1 MQPRLIVFVVCT
13 LLSCAARAELRIEI
27 TQGVARAVPIAVV
40 PFGWDGNGAEPLD
53 IAEVVAADLQR
64 SGRFAPMARND
75 MLETPTSANEVDFE
89 DWRLLGTD
97 VIAIGKLI
105 PESGDAYTIQFQ
117 VFDVFRGEQL
127 LGYRLPSTRAALRA
141 SAHKVSDM
149 IFEKLTGIR
158 GAFSTRI
165 AYVSVEGEGPSRRY
179 KLIVADADGENPSTI
194 AESPA
199 SILSP
204 AWSPDGGRLAYVSF
218 EGDASSI
225 FVQTLRTG
233 ERARVSAHAGVNGA
247 PTWSPDGRKLAMT
260 LSDAEGNLD
269 IWIMDLASQKLR
281 RLTDSPAIDTEADW
295 AADGDSLVFTSDRSG
310 GPQIYRTSV
319 RTGQPKRLTFEGTY
333 NTRGRQ
339 SPTSDEVAVVH
350 NDRGNYRIALVDP
363 KRNTMQVLTDGRL
376 DESPSFAPNGNTIIY
391 ATREDGRG
399 VLATVSVD
407 GQVQQRI
414 ASDEGDVRE
423 PVWSPFPP

>member
-1 MQPRLIVFVVCT
+1 MHLKLI
-13 LLSCAARAELRIEI
+13 LLALGVLVAGAVQAELRIVI
-27 TQGVARAVPIAVV
+27 TEGVARAVPIAVV
-40 PFGWDGNGAEPLD
+40 PFGWSAGGSAPLD
-53 IAEVVAADLQR
+53 VAGVVAADLQR
-64 SGRFAPMARND
+64 SGRFAPMDRDD
-75 MLETPTSANEVDFE
+75 MLERPITGNEVDFE

-97 VIAIGKLI
+97 VIVIGQLI
-105 PESGDAYTIQFQ
+105 PEADDTYTIQFQ

-127 LGYRLPSTRAALRA
+127 LGFQLPSTSAALRA

-149 IFEKLTGIR
+149 IFEELTGIP

-165 AYVSVEGEGPSRRY
+165 AYVSVEGEGSSRRY

-204 AWSPDGGRLAYVSF
+204 AWSPDGRRLAYVSF

-225 FVQTLRTG
+225 YVQTLRTG
-233 ERARVSAHAGVNGA
+233 ERLRVSAHAGVNGA
-247 PTWSPDGRKLAMT
+247 PAFSPDGRRLAMT
-260 LSDAEGNLD
+260 LSDPDGNLD
-269 IWIMDLASQKLR
+269 IWVMELASRELR

-295 AADGDSLVFTSDRSG
+295 SADGDSLVFTSDRSG
-310 GPQIYRTSV
+310 GPQIYRV
-319 RTGQPKRLTFEGTY
+319 RARGGQAKRVTFEGNY
-333 NTRGRQ
+333 NARARQ
-339 SPTSDEVAVVH
+339 SPTADQIAVVH
-350 NDRGNYRIALVDP
+350 NDRGSYRIALVDP
-363 KRNTMQVLTDGRL
+363 GRNTLQVLTDGRL

-391 ATREDGRG
+391 ATREDGQA

-407 GQVQQRI
+407 GQVRQRI